1 MLNSC
6 VVKNVPFDVETV
18 ARFLASLQTANYV
31 VRAEDLPRAV
41 PGRTIVYCLKTMARR
56 ASSARTLQSY
66 PSGLLCLQSFPA
78 EAARS
83 ETRAA
88 RATRATRAK
97 IFIAETMSDSIIST
111 FLGHRRHKNP
121 LLFKIGHFL
130 KFTRV
135 ARVFVLDL

>member
-1 MLNSC
+1 MHKRTEAHITPEL
-6 VVKNVPFDVETV
+6 KD
-18 ARFLASLQTANYV
+18 FLCDHGLKVSGTKEELTALAYGAHQMKFP
-31 VRAEDLPRAV
+31 VR
-41 PGRTIVYCLKTMARR
+41 
-56 ASSARTLQSY
+56 
-66 PSGLLCLQSFPA
+66 
-78 EAARS
+78 ARS

-88 RATRATRAK
+88 RAK

-121 LLFKIGHFL
+121 LLFKTGHFL